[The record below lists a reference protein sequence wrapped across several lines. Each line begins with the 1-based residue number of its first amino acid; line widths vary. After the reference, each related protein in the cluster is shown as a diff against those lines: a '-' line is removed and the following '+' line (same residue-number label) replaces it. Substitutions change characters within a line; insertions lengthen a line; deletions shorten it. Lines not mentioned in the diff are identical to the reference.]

1 MKFTAITIATSIAC
15 ASAFLPSTKISQVSE
30 AEYILSLFGGFRI
43 YLRWS
48 NFILLSQGCTELNG
62 HALGGYDPSKYA
74 PKSEPVSFASGIPG
88 FSGFGHATGASPAPA
103 APAPSPASYSSTGI
117 PGFSGFG
124 HATGSMGGN
133 PSIAFSS
140 YVKPAV
146 PAPAPVPPKPV
157 FSGFGHF
164 NGQMGGNPA
173 IPKANP
179 IAAKK
184 PAATSGSYLGSL

>member
-1 MKFTAITIATSIAC
+1 
-15 ASAFLPSTKISQVSE
+15 
-30 AEYILSLFGGFRI
+30 
-43 YLRWS
+43 
-48 NFILLSQGCTELNG
+48 LNG
-62 HALGGYDPSKYA
+62 HALGGYDPNKNA
-74 PKSEPVSFASGIPG
+74 AAKPAPVSFSSGVPG
-88 FSGFGHATGASPAPA
+88 FSGFGHATGESPAPA
-103 APAPSPASYSSTGI
+103 APVPSATSYSSTGI

-133 PSIAFSS
+133 PSLAFSS

-146 PAPAPVPPKPV
+146 PVPDQAPLKPA

-173 IPKANP
+173 IPKATP

-184 PAATSGSYLGSL
+184 PASTNGGYLGQL